1 MSIDASKI
9 TEVLPHTERF
19 PHTRLSAFTRRTY
32 QQLLRL
38 LSWIWVVLIAV
49 VVVNVTMRY
58 VFGEGRIEFE
68 EIQWHLFAVG
78 FLIGMAT
85 CMDTDNHIRVDL
97 FHAHMSLRQQAWI
110 EIYGLLLLFFPFVLA
125 LLIFSV
131 PFVTYSYEIAEISDS
146 PGGLP
151 YRWVIKSFLT
161 LSMLLLLLA
170 AISRL
175 SRAISYL
182 FGWPRNVN

>member
-1 MSIDASKI
+1 MSIDVSKI
-9 TEVLPHTERF
+9 TEVLPHKERF
-19 PHTRLSAFTRRTY
+19 PHTRLSRFTRRSY
-32 QQLLRL
+32 QRLLRV
-38 LSWIWVVLIAV
+38 LSWIWVVLIGV

-58 VFGEGRIEFE
+58 VFGAGRIEFE
-68 EIQWHLFAVG
+68 EIQWHLYAVG

-85 CMDTDNHIRVDL
+85 CMDSDNHVRVDL
-97 FHAHMSLRQQAWI
+97 FHAHMSLRQQAWV
-110 EIYGLLLLFFPFVLA
+110 ELYGLLLLFFPFVFA
-125 LLIFSV
+125 LLIFSL
-131 PFVTYSYEIAEISDS
+131 PFVAYSYEIAEVSDA

-161 LSMLLLLLA
+161 LSMLLMLLA

-175 SRAISYL
+175 SRATAYL